1 MSHFSDAIRELRSVS
16 ISDYDDRVEDIC
28 LELDGE
34 ALEEGGW
41 PASFFP
47 EILKLLNDTRFLSV
61 RTSWRLVLFVKNNW
75 ERLSPAEVSA
85 LKNILVDAF
94 DRFGDFKGSHLVAKI
109 LGKFYPDEDTLA
121 ALKTLNRKSKPRARE
136 LVPYGFETLAR
147 ATSDQAL
154 RDAAVRE
161 LEILLKDDS
170 EPVRSEAA
178 LSLRRIEHR
187 SSRIPPG

>member
-1 MSHFSDAIRELRSVS
+1 MSYFSEAIQELRSVA

-34 ALEEGGW
+34 TTEEGGW

-47 EILKLLNDTRFLSV
+47 EILKLLSDTRFLSV
-61 RTSWRLVLFVKNNW
+61 RTSWRLLLFVRNNW
-75 ERLSPAEVSA
+75 ERLSPTEVSA

-94 DRFGDFKGSHLVAKI
+94 DKFGDFKGSHLVAKM
-109 LGKFYPDEDTLA
+109 LGKFYPDEDTLT
-121 ALKTLNRKSKPRARE
+121 ALKTLNRNSKPRARE

-147 ATSDQAL
+147 ATYEQAL
-154 RDAAVRE
+154 RDSAIRE

-170 EPVRSEAA
+170 EAVRSEAA
-178 LSLRRIEHR
+178 LSLSKIER
-187 SSRIPPG
+187 TN